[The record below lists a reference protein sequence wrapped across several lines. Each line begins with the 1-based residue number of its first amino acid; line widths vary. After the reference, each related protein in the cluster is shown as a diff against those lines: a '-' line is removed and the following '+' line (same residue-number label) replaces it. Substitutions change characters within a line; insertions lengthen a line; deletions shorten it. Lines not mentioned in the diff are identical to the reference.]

1 LKCTGE
7 PPAMKRDNGE
17 LNLVL
22 WAGLLLLALLLK

>member
-1 LKCTGE
+1 LSLAE
-7 PPAMKRDNGE
+7 AAMKRDNGE